1 MDISS
6 QPSRSGE
13 AFVERRGDVP
23 AVQGDDVWVGQRV
36 ADGSG
41 NVLDCDL
48 GAEVR
53 KKIVGGGIPPTE
65 LCL

>member
-1 MDISS
+1 M
-6 QPSRSGE
+6 
-13 AFVERRGDVP
+13 GDVP

-41 NVLDCDL
+41 NVLDRDL

-53 KKIVGGGIPPTE
+53 KKIVRGPFYPLTSVFDAFSKSR
-65 LCL
+65 

>member
-1 MDISS
+1 M
-6 QPSRSGE
+6 
-13 AFVERRGDVP
+13 GDVP
-23 AVQGDDVWVGQRV
+23 AVQGDDMWVSQRV

-53 KKIVGGGIPPTE
+53 KKIVRGPF
-65 LCL
+65 